1 MIYVHAKLILLVLCI
16 GLGCVVTLYASALST
31 TSLTNSN
38 QNKGLVVIVRTNS
51 SIATGYDSHA
61 QLSCDKG
68 ETLISGGYKSS
79 FKEGLSVYQNGP
91 SDDGTQ
97 WLVSARYTPG
107 TYKGQAPPIE
117 IYGMCLKFSS

>member
-1 MIYVHAKLILLVLCI
+1 MYTKLVILVLCV
-16 GLGCVVTLYASALST
+16 GLGCVATLYASALST
-31 TSLTNSN
+31 NSLTNLN
-38 QNKGLVVIVRTNS
+38 QNNGFVVTVRTNS
-51 SIATGYDSHA
+51 SLATGYDSHA

-68 ETLISGGYKSS
+68 ETLIGGGYKSS

-91 SDDGTQ
+91 SNDGTQ

-117 IYGMCLKFSS
+117 VYGMCLKFSS